1 MQQHK
6 NMEKIMRT
14 DFARFP
20 DFWHD
25 KHNQLIFSSIL
36 QVRIVD
42 NRQEKI
48 STASQPGEGTSGTA
62 RTSLCSAG
70 CQVSSCPHF
79 EFLIFCP

>member
-42 NRQEKI
+42 NRQELAEF
-48 STASQPGEGTSGTA
+48 SPSQ
-62 RTSLCSAG
+62 
-70 CQVSSCPHF
+70 SCKTTLH
-79 EFLIFCP
+79 LLLDIR